1 MINGQLK
8 SNIDKLWDDFWS
20 GGIANPLSVIE
31 QISFLMFARL
41 LDIRETREE
50 KKAARTGKE
59 FRRIYSDQQQDLRWQ
74 HFKDMPA
81 EAMLPHMRDKVFP
94 HFKTVSVD
102 GARFGEYMKDAQLL
116 IQKPNLLVT
125 AVLTIDKLPLTAGD
139 TKGDLYEYMLGKLTT
154 AGIAGQFRTPRH
166 IIAKMVEMLAPRPD
180 EVIGDPACGTAG
192 FLVATMHYL
201 QKEYTTKGM
210 EYPDED
216 GNIIYPGDKLAPYR
230 DHVQSGLLHGFDFDA
245 TMLRI
250 AAMNLLLHNI
260 DAPDIHNMD
269 TLSNRFPD
277 SKEIGKYSEDFFDCI
292 LANPPFKGSLDYD
305 DVHPSLL
312 KKVKTKKTELL
323 FVTLILKMLK
333 IGGRSATIVPD
344 GVLFGSSKAHQAL
357 RQQLVDD
364 NQLEAVISLPS
375 GVFKPYA
382 GVSTAIIVFTRGG
395 RTDNVFF
402 YDVQGDGFSLDD
414 KREPQPDKDDL
425 PDMLARWRKRDP
437 QKDTDKTRKHFF
449 VTAGDIR
456 ENKYDLSINR
466 YKETVYEEESF
477 DPPKEILDRMMG
489 LEKEILADME
499 ELRGLLG

>member
-1 MINGQLK
+1 MINGILK
-8 SNIDKLWDDFWS
+8 SKVDKLWDEFWS
-20 GGIANPLSVIE
+20 GGIANPLTVIE
-31 QISFLMFARL
+31 QISFLLFSRL

-50 KKAARTGKE
+50 KKTARTQKD
-59 FRRIYSDQQQDLRWQ
+59 FRRIFLEDEQDLRWS
-74 HFKDMPA
+74 HFKNMSG
-81 EAMLPHMRDKVFP
+81 EEMLPHVRDKVFP
-94 HFKTVSVD
+94 HFKRVSLE
-102 GARFGEYMKDAQLL
+102 GAKFGEYMKDAQLL
-116 IQKPNLLVT
+116 IQKPTLLVT
-125 AVLTIDKLPLTAGD
+125 AVTMITELPLTEGD

-180 EVIGDPACGTAG
+180 EIIGDPACGTAG
-192 FLVATMHYL
+192 FLVMVMLYL
-201 QKEYTTKGM
+201 MKKYTSAEM
-210 EYPDED
+210 VYMDESGD
-216 GNIIYPGDKLAPYR
+216 PVYTGDKLEPFR
-230 DHVQSGLLHGFDFDA
+230 DHIQNNMLHGFDFDV

-260 DAPDIHNMD
+260 EAPDIHYMD
-269 TLSNRFPD
+269 TLSNRFP
-277 SKEIGKYSEDFFDCI
+277 ETYPVLSEGFFDVI

-344 GVLFGSSKAHQAL
+344 GVLFGSSKAHLAL
-357 RQQLVDD
+357 RQLLVEN

-382 GVSTAIIVFTRGG
+382 GVSTAVIVFTKGG

-414 KREPQPDKDDL
+414 KRDPQPDKDDL
-425 PDMLARWRKRDP
+425 PDMLARWQQRDP
-437 QKDTDKTRKHFF
+437 EKDSDRTRKHFF
-449 VTAGDIR
+449 VTADQIR
-456 ENKYDLSINR
+456 ENKYDLSVNR
-466 YKETVYEEESF
+466 YKETVYKEELY
-477 DPPKEILDRMMG
+477 DPPKEILERMMS
-489 LEKEILADME
+489 LEKEIMMDME
-499 ELRGLLG
+499 ELRGMLG